1 MVNGGTAIPMLA
13 PEQIKRQR
21 YRFDMFNVA
30 RIYGAV
36 SLFSPGENAVFG
48 AAPLLLHANYTG
60 IEGLK
65 SVLDAPAGI
74 QNFSP
79 RAHHLKALA
88 EIAPDAASHP
98 AANPKIISLA
108 LIGSLGTVAQTHKS
122 DFDYILFVDKREFS
136 QTDLFSLKSKLA
148 SIEQWFY
155 QRHRVE
161 VHFFLQDI
169 GDFRQN
175 LFGQTDR
182 ENVGSALG
190 KLFKDEFYRTAIWV
204 AGRKPLWWIIPPD
217 YPEQGS
223 AGLYA
228 ALKNQG
234 IEGLDEY
241 MDIGHLIYAEE
252 NEFFGA
258 ALWQMNKALGSPFK
272 SVLKMGLLESYLFN
286 PLGGLLCEEVKRRV
300 LEQGGPPEEI
310 DPYIMMFERANAY
323 YAQRGMMKEV
333 TLMRWAF
340 ILKTGIEP
348 GDIGRLLRAPGEML
362 SSKEQVLA
370 SIMKRWGWQGDEADD
385 LQTLFTGDPQRRLT
399 SLGKVYRYFIDTYVR
414 LSDYKKEHGDK
425 LTYITGDDMTVLG
438 RKLFTHFEQVPGKI
452 AFLHRAVPAV
462 AQKLS
467 LMMEKSIHGKRGW
480 ALYTGSPSE
489 VAAGLSTVQPLNRLT
504 SLVEMMAWMVIN
516 DIWKPGMKLYFRA
529 EKGMPYRA
537 EDVEYL
543 LHKLH
548 VYFSGNRY
556 EPERADYLG
565 ERAIVRAFVI
575 PNFGL
580 AESPGEIQR
589 IDMVLHDSW
598 GEFRRARMGTNQALM
613 EMAAMLTRAE
623 QSGHKVDL
631 RVAAPPSQNDPR
643 LEREFEYSLAKTR
656 EALHYDTTQMRKA
669 TLDLS

>member
-1 MVNGGTAIPMLA
+1 MAIPALN
-13 PEQIKRQR
+13 PEEIKRQR

-36 SLFSPGENAVFG
+36 SLFSPAENAVFG

-74 QNFSP
+74 QNFTP
-79 RAHHLKALA
+79 REHHLKALA
-88 EIAPDAASHP
+88 EIAPDAAIHP
-98 AANPKIISLA
+98 APNPKIISLA

-122 DFDYILFVDKREFS
+122 DFDYILFIDKREFS
-136 QTDLFSLKSKLA
+136 QTEFFSLKSKLT
-148 SIEQWFY
+148 SIERWFY
-155 QRHRVE
+155 LRHRVE

-169 GDFRQN
+169 ADFRQN

-217 YPEQGS
+217 YPEREA

-234 IEGLDEY
+234 MEGLDEY
-241 MDIGHLIYAEE
+241 MDIGHLLYAEE
-252 NEFFGA
+252 EEFFGA

-300 LEQGGPPEEI
+300 LEQAGPPEEI

-348 GDIGRLLRAPGEML
+348 GDIGHLLRTSREML

-385 LQTLFTGDPQRRLT
+385 LQTLFAGDPHRRLN
-399 SLGKVYRYFIDTYVR
+399 SVGKVYRYFIDTYIR
-414 LSDYKKEHGDK
+414 LSDYKKVLGDK
-425 LTYITGDDMTVLG
+425 LTYITGEDMTVLG

-452 AFLHRAVPAV
+452 AFLHRAVPV
-462 AQKLS
+462 SAQKLS
-467 LMMEKSIHGKRGW
+467 LMMEKSINGKRGW

-489 VAAGLSTVQPLNRLT
+489 VAAGLSTVQPLNWLT

-516 DIWKPGMKLYFRA
+516 GVWKPGLKLYFRV
-529 EKGMPYRA
+529 EKGMPYRV

-548 VYFSGNRY
+548 TYFANNRY
-556 EPERADYLG
+556 EPERGDYLG
-565 ERAIVRAFVI
+565 ERDIVRAFVI

-598 GEFRRARMGTNQALM
+598 GEFRRARMSTNQALM
-613 EMAAMLTRAE
+613 EMAEMLSRSERA
-623 QSGHKVDL
+623 GHKIDL
-631 RVAAPPSQNDPR
+631 KVAAPPSQNDPR
-643 LEREFEYSLAKTR
+643 LEQEFEYSLAKTR
-656 EALHYDTTQMRKA
+656 EALQGETTRIRKA